1 MDLWR
6 GFLIL
11 LASFGKAVWF
21 FTISTWLP
29 FRSLI
34 CTGHLAIHGLTSNLD
49 LMRVRQCASSNA
61 SAHPKFDSERTEIKG
76 CHPVIPVITSYHP
89 PLSLSLS
96 HCACKWSWNNIV
108 GIHGRCLE
116 ALRKWGI
123 DMQKTSGLEGHSGC
137 CCDRWKQTGCN
148 FQFFS
153 GLSSPLSPAQ
163 ASFLFPW
170 FSYISLHW
178 GVRISQ
184 PM

>member
-76 CHPVIPVITSYHP
+76 CHPVFPVITSYHP
-89 PLSLSLS
+89 PLSLSLTVRVS
-96 HCACKWSWNNIV
+96 EV
-108 GIHGRCLE
+108 E
-116 ALRKWGI
+116 
-123 DMQKTSGLEGHSGC
+123 T
-137 CCDRWKQTGCN
+137 
-148 FQFFS
+148 
-153 GLSSPLSPAQ
+153 
-163 ASFLFPW
+163 
-170 FSYISLHW
+170 ISLEFMDVVLRLWESGASICRKLVVWKAIQGAVATDGNRQVATSSFFWAFPRLYHQHKP
-178 GVRISQ
+178 VFCFLDFHT
-184 PM
+184 